1 MTTKVRFTATIEI
14 DPQAWADA
22 YGMDPK
28 GVRAIQDDVRQAIV
42 NLIQQ
47 MPVTPVT
54 VTQR

>member
-1 MTTKVRFTATIEI
+1 MTTKVRFIATIEI
-14 DPQAWADA
+14 DPQQWADA

-47 MPVTPVT
+47 MPVAPAAVI
-54 VTQR
+54 QR